1 VIDIH
6 THILPFVD
14 DGSED
19 LETSLKLLQEEI
31 KFGVTDVFLTPHYM
45 KSRNYLSSHEENLKV
60 FELFKTEVE
69 KRQMPIHLHL
79 GNEIYYNFSSIDKL
93 RNHTVIPLGKSKMV
107 LIEFATEEEEEDFA
121 ESIHNMTSMG
131 YTPIIAHIERY
142 QYIKDFN
149 DYKIMKKMG
158 ALIQVNAAS
167 VIGARGAQLK
177 KTALKLI
184 KAGLVDFI
192 SSDIHAFRTNY
203 MLDAYLYVQ
212 KKFGKATAEHLF
224 HNSIILNQA

>member
-19 LETSLKLLQEEI
+19 LETSLKLLQEEVEI
-31 KFGVTDVFLTPHYM
+31 GVTDVFLTPHYM
-45 KSRNYLSSHEENLKV
+45 KSRNYLSTYEENKKV
-60 FELFKTEVE
+60 FDSFKSEVE
-69 KRQMPIHLHL
+69 KRDISIRMHL
-79 GNEIYYNFSSIDKL
+79 GNEIYYNFTSIEKL
-93 RNHTVIPLGKSKMV
+93 RNRTVVPLGQSKMV
-107 LIEFATEEEEEDFA
+107 LIEFSTDEEEEDFGEA
-121 ESIHNMTSMG
+121 IHNITSLG
-131 YTPIIAHIERY
+131 FTPIIAHIERY
-142 QYIKDFN
+142 QYVKNFN
-149 DYKIMKKMG
+149 DYKIIKKMG

-167 VIGARGAQLK
+167 IVGARGSQLK

-203 MLDAYLYVQ
+203 MKEAYQFVI
-212 KKFGKATAEHLF
+212 KKFGKAMAEQLF
-224 HNSIILNQA
+224 NNLMILKQA